1 MGYRKPLSIKYFIY
15 LFKKKKN
22 LENFNDRNKYKGGS
36 HIATTYDVLQKS

>member
-15 LFKKKKN
+15 LFKKMN

-36 HIATTYDVLQKS
+36 DIATTYDVLQKS